1 MIPSL
6 IEIALRALL
15 LAAAVWAGLRLLR
28 VRDVLAQKTAWG
40 MVLAVSL
47 LMPLLLPVIHRLGVL
62 PASITLALP
71 QRLASPVAKT
81 AAPKTPIA
89 ATHRSY
95 VASSAPR
102 SVGLADPQASAPVS
116 AAAEPLPLTALST
129 EPHSIIQTP
138 PQPDFSR
145 SSPRSM
151 LPALETLAF
160 TLYLAVCGAL
170 LVRLIFG
177 LTSALSLWRD
187 AEPVGLA
194 QAGDLPLR
202 VSRAVTSPV
211 TVGSGVVLP
220 ADFDEWESEKLRIV
234 LAHERSHIR
243 QGDFYVQLLAGVY
256 AALFWFSP
264 LGWWLKRK
272 LSDLGEAISDRAGL
286 EEAASRSSYAQIL
299 LEFAG
304 LPRPTLIGVA
314 MARTS
319 SLSHRIERLLN
330 DSSFSQAFNCSRRRA
345 LVAALLVPAAFV
357 AATSL
362 IRVQAAGQQ
371 TAATPPAQSSEPRTG
386 VSSPDNL
393 TVASPDAPVIA
404 PVAADAPVV
413 APPTPDAPATAGTTF
428 VRQNAAPVPPPPPA
442 ANAPI
447 PPNPPDNDDDV
458 TVGAGG
464 SLTITHSETNT
475 NTNTNGGH
483 SYSLRSGSGNGFR
496 FYLRSDDEDS
506 YALVTGPA
514 GSVRF
519 NGDYHTG
526 EIERA
531 SRVARGKF
539 LWFSRD
545 GKSYVIDDPAIIAS
559 IEAMYKPMDELGR
572 KQEELG
578 KQQEELGKQQEALG
592 HKQEQASVPTPD
604 VSKEMAELNAALAK
618 LQAKKG
624 GTVTQDEL
632 ADLQG
637 KIGDLQGRLGDIE
650 GKIGEEQGRIGEE
663 QGKLGEQQ
671 GKLGEEQGRL
681 GEEQGRIAREADHKV
696 RSIIDES
703 LHNGKAKPVE

>member
-40 MVLAVSL
+40 MVLAVSF
-47 LMPLLLPVIHRLGVL
+47 LMPLLLPMVPRLGVL
-62 PASITLALP
+62 PAGITLALP
-71 QRLASPVAKT
+71 QGLASPAIKA

-89 ATHRSY
+89 ANHRSY
-95 VASSAPR
+95 VASAAPG
-102 SVGLADPQASAPVS
+102 SVELVATQRSAPVS
-116 AAAEPLPLTALST
+116 AAAEPMPLAPLST
-129 EPHSIIQTP
+129 EPHSTIQTP
-138 PQPDFSR
+138 PPPDFSR
-145 SSPRSM
+145 PSQARSV
-151 LPALETLAF
+151 LPAIETIAF
-160 TLYLAVCGAL
+160 ALYLAVCGAL
-170 LVRLIFG
+170 MVRLIFG
-177 LTSALSLWRD
+177 LSSAISLWRD
-187 AEPVGLA
+187 AEPVDLA
-194 QAGDLPLR
+194 HAGDLALR
-202 VSRAVTSPV
+202 VSRAVSSPV

-304 LPRPTLIGVA
+304 LPRPTPIGVA

-330 DSSFSQAFNCSRRRA
+330 DSSFRQAFNCSRRRA

-371 TAATPPAQSSEPRTG
+371 TAATPPAQSSEPATG
-386 VSSPDNL
+386 VSNPDNVI
-393 TVASPDAPVIA
+393 VASPEAPVVPPVAPAA
-404 PVAADAPVV
+404 PVAAR
-413 APPTPDAPATAGTTF
+413 PTPDAPGRPETT
-428 VRQNAAPVPPPPPA
+428 VVPQNASPVPPSPQA
-442 ANAPI
+442 
-447 PPNPPDNDDDV
+447 PNPPGSDDNV
-458 TVGAGG
+458 TVGAGE

-475 NTNTNGGH
+475 NSNTNGH
-483 SYSLRSGSGNGFR
+483 RRYSLQSGTGDGFR
-496 FYLRSDDEDS
+496 FSFRSDDDDS
-506 YALVTGPA
+506 YALVTGPV
-514 GSVRF
+514 GNVRF
-519 NGDYHTG
+519 SGDWIDG
-526 EIERA
+526 RRQEIDKA
-531 SRVARGKF
+531 SRMAHGKF
-539 LWFSRD
+539 LWFTHE
-545 GKSYVIDDPAIIAS
+545 GKSYVIDDAAIIDS
-559 IEAMYKPMDELGR
+559 IDAMYKPMDELGR

-578 KQQEELGKQQEALG
+578 KQQEALGKQQEALG

-604 VSKEMAELNAALAK
+604 VSKEMAELSAALAK

-632 ADLQG
+632 SDLQG
-637 KIGDLQGRLGDIE
+637 KIGDLQGRLGDVE
-650 GKIGEEQGRIGEE
+650 GKIGEEQGRLGEE

-681 GEEQGRIAREADHKV
+681 GEEQGRIAREADLKV
-696 RSIIDES
+696 RSIIEES
-703 LHNGKAKPVE
+703 LRNGKAKPVE